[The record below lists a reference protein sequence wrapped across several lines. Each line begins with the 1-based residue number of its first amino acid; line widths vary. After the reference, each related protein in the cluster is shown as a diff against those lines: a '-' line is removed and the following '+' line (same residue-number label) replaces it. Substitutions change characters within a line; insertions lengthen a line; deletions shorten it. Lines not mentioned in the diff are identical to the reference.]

1 LTKCQPVGIVK
12 AELFYR
18 DEIMSQE
25 ITELLSGLHPLERK
39 VLATLKARP
48 MVWDHELM
56 QETGLDES
64 RLSMALGWLLT
75 KGVIKVEEE
84 RTTPFVSITD
94 LGKKYAEQGI
104 PEKRILI
111 RLKAGDKISVKDLPQ
126 LENMDSSEVSSA
138 IGNLRSKEHEVV
150 RMGPG
155 GVLEPTGA
163 SLPVLIESV
172 FPSILR
178 RLQSA
183 AGAVNE
189 SDLPV
194 EEKLFLDDVLEKKWK
209 TRGVIKRG
217 EKKSK
222 RMALTEPGRG
232 LVGRLTPDTGGMEE
246 VAQLTPDLLKDGAW
260 KGKSFRKYNIG
271 LKPSRTAAGRKHP
284 YREFLDSVKTK
295 LVSMGF
301 EEMRGPLV
309 ESEFW
314 NSDAL
319 FMPQFHPAR
328 DIHDVYF
335 VDHPKSVASLPDP
348 YAAQVAR
355 THETGWK
362 TGSRGWRY
370 AFDPERAKRLVLR
383 SQGTS
388 VSARTLAASPKIP
401 GKYFS
406 IARCFRYDLV
416 DATHAPDFFQVEGIA
431 LGEKIN
437 FRTLLG
443 LLKLF
448 AAEMAHATE
457 VKYLPA
463 YFPYTEPSV
472 EMHVRHPKLGWME
485 LGGAGLLRPE
495 VTEPLGVKLPVIAW
509 GLGLDRMAMVALG
522 IGDIRDLFSS
532 DLDLIRTK
540 RARG

>member
-1 LTKCQPVGIVK
+1 
-12 AELFYR
+12 
-18 DEIMSQE
+18 MSQNIE
-25 ITELLSGLHPLERK
+25 QLLAELHPLERK
-39 VLATLKARP
+39 VLAALKVRP
-48 MVWDHELM
+48 AVWDEELSR
-56 QETGLDES
+56 ESGLDES
-64 RLSMALGWLLT
+64 RLSMALGWLT
-75 KGVIKVEEE
+75 AKGVVKVEEE
-84 RTTPFVSITD
+84 RSTPFISITD
-94 LGKKYAEQGI
+94 LGRKYVERGL
-104 PEKRILI
+104 PEARILK
-111 RLKAGDKISVKDLPQ
+111 RLTAGDRIAVKDLSG
-126 LENMDSSEVSSA
+126 LESMDSSEVSTA
-138 IGNLRSKEHEVV
+138 LGNLRSKGGEII

-155 GVLEPTGA
+155 GVLEPTGSA
-163 SLPVLIESV
+163 IPAAIEAVLPGLIHKLSDAPDAVPESN
-172 FPSILR
+172 LT
-178 RLQSA
+178 A
-183 AGAVNE
+183 
-189 SDLPV
+189 
-194 EEKLFLDDVLEKKWK
+194 EEKHFLNDILEKKWK
-209 TRGVIKRG
+209 TRGVVKRS

-222 RMALTEPGRG
+222 RLALTG
-232 LVGRLTPDTGGMEE
+232 LGQTLVSQITDEIVDVEELT
-246 VAQLTPDLLKDGAW
+246 QLTPELLKDGGW
-260 KGKSFRKYNIG
+260 RGKAFRKYNIG
-271 LKPSRTAAGRKHP
+271 LKPSRMAIGRKHP
-284 YREFLDSVKTK
+284 YRAFLDTVRMK

-335 VDHPKSVASLPDP
+335 VAQPRSVPSLPVPLATQVAS
-348 YAAQVAR
+348 A
-355 THETGWK
+355 HENGWK

-370 AFDPERAKRLVLR
+370 AFDMERAKRLVLR

-388 VSARTLAASPKIP
+388 VSARTLASGPKSP

-431 LGEKIN
+431 LGEEIN

-443 LLKLF
+443 LLRLF
-448 AAEMAHATE
+448 AAEMARAEE
-457 VKYLPA
+457 VQYLPA

-485 LGGAGLLRPE
+485 LGGAGLFRPE
-495 VTEPLGVKLPVIAW
+495 VTRPLGVDHPVIAW

-522 IGDIRDLFSS
+522 IHDIRDLFSS

-540 RARG
+540 RGQG

>member
-1 LTKCQPVGIVK
+1 MTQDI
-12 AELFYR
+12 
-18 DEIMSQE
+18 SQ
-25 ITELLSGLHPLERK
+25 LLSGLHPLEHK
-39 VLATLKARP
+39 VLARLKTRP
-48 MVWDHELM
+48 IFWDHELL

-75 KGVIKVEEE
+75 KDLVRNEEE
-84 RTTPFVSITD
+84 RATPFVSITE
-94 LGKKYAEQGI
+94 LGKKYAEHGM
-104 PEKRILI
+104 PEKRILN
-111 RLKAGDKISVKDLPQ
+111 RLKAGEKIAVKDLSQ
-126 LENMDSSEVSSA
+126 LESMDSSEVSTA
-138 IGNLRSKEHEVV
+138 VGNLRHRDHEVV

-155 GVLEPTGA
+155 GVLEWTGA
-163 SLPVLIESV
+163 SLPVMIESV
-172 FPSILR
+172 LPGLLR
-178 RLQSA
+178 RLSFA
-183 AGAVNE
+183 ADAVNKLGL
-189 SDLPV
+189 SV
-194 EEKLFLDDVLEKKWK
+194 EEKHLLDDVLEKKWK
-209 TRGVIKRG
+209 TRGVIKQH

-222 RMALTEPGRG
+222 RVSLTDLGRD
-232 LVGRLTPDTGGMEE
+232 LVNQLTPEAATAEE

-271 LKPSRTAAGRKHP
+271 LRPSRMAAGRKHP
-284 YREFLDSVKTK
+284 YREFLDSVKAK

-301 EEMRGPLV
+301 QEMRGPLV

-335 VDHPKSVASLPDP
+335 VKHPKSVATLPEP
-348 YAAQVAR
+348 HALQVAR
-355 THETGWK
+355 THESGWK

-370 AFDPERAKRLVLR
+370 TFDLERAKRLVLR
-383 SQGTS
+383 SQGTA
-388 VSARTLAASPKIP
+388 VSARTLTASPKIP

-431 LGEKIN
+431 LGEKIT

-448 AAEMAHATE
+448 ATKMARATE

-472 EMHVRHPKLGWME
+472 EMHVRHPQLGWME
-485 LGGAGLLRPE
+485 LGGAGLFRPE
-495 VTEPLGVKLPVIAW
+495 VTVPLGVRVPVIAW

-540 RARG
+540 RAES

>member
-1 LTKCQPVGIVK
+1 
-12 AELFYR
+12 
-18 DEIMSQE
+18 MSQE
-25 ITELLSGLHPLERK
+25 ITQLLSGLHPLERK
-39 VLATLKARP
+39 VLSTLKVRP
-48 MVWDHELM
+48 ILWDHELM

-64 RLSMALGWLLT
+64 RLSMALGWLMT
-75 KGVIKVEEE
+75 KGVVKVADEKA
-84 RTTPFVSITD
+84 TTFVSITE
-94 LGKKYAEQGI
+94 LGKKYREHGM
-104 PEKRILI
+104 PEKRILNDI
-111 RLKAGDKISVKDLPQ
+111 QLGKKLTIKDLR
-126 LENMDSSEVSSA
+126 ERSDMDPSEVSTA
-138 IGNLRSKEHEVV
+138 IGNLRSKDHEIVRVGQGGLLELTGIPLPDSIEHALPLLLA
-150 RMGPG
+150 MLASSSGPMNQ
-155 GVLEPTGA
+155 LE
-163 SLPVLIESV
+163 LLDESKHLLND
-172 FPSILR
+172 I
-178 RLQSA
+178 
-183 AGAVNE
+183 
-189 SDLPV
+189 
-194 EEKLFLDDVLEKKWK
+194 LEKKWK
-209 TRGVIKRG
+209 TRGVVRQH

-222 RMALTEPGRG
+222 RLALTDLGYE
-232 LVGRLTPDTGGMEE
+232 LVKRLTSEVVSEE
-246 VAQLTPDLLKDGAW
+246 AVSQLTPELLKDGAW
-260 KGKSFRKYNIG
+260 LGKSFRKYNIG
-271 LKPSRTAAGRKHP
+271 LKPSRMATGRKHP

-335 VDHPKSVASLPDP
+335 VDHPKSVRSLPEP
-348 YAAQVAR
+348 HTSQVAK

-370 AFDPERAKRLVLR
+370 AFDIERAKRLVLR

-388 VSARTLAASPKIP
+388 VSARTLAASPRIP

-431 LGEKIN
+431 LGETIT

-448 AAEMAHATE
+448 ATEMAHATE

-472 EMHVRHPKLGWME
+472 EMHVRHPSASGGLGWME
-485 LGGAGLLRPE
+485 LGGAGLFRPE
-495 VTEPLGVKLPVIAW
+495 VTHPLGVKVPVIAW

-522 IGDIRDLFSS
+522 IQDIRDLFSS

-540 RARG
+540 RSRG

>member
-1 LTKCQPVGIVK
+1 
-12 AELFYR
+12 
-18 DEIMSQE
+18 
-25 ITELLSGLHPLERK
+25 
-39 VLATLKARP
+39 
-48 MVWDHELM
+48 
-56 QETGLDES
+56 
-64 RLSMALGWLLT
+64 
-75 KGVIKVEEE
+75 
-84 RTTPFVSITD
+84 
-94 LGKKYAEQGI
+94 
-104 PEKRILI
+104 
-111 RLKAGDKISVKDLPQ
+111 
-126 LENMDSSEVSSA
+126 
-138 IGNLRSKEHEVV
+138 
-150 RMGPG
+150 MGPG

-163 SLPVLIESV
+163 SLPVFIESV
-172 FPSILR
+172 LPGFLS

-183 AGAVNE
+183 AGTVNE

-194 EEKLFLDDVLEKKWK
+194 EERTFLDDVLDKKWR
-209 TRGVIKRG
+209 TRGVVKRH

-222 RMALTEPGRG
+222 RLALTALGQD
-232 LVGRLTPDTGGMEE
+232 LIGRLTPERVGAEE
-246 VAQLTPDLLKDGAW
+246 IAQLTPELLKDGAW
-260 KGKSFRKYNIG
+260 QGKSFRKYNIG

-284 YREFLDSVKTK
+284 YREFLDGVKTK

-309 ESEFW
+309 ASEFW

-335 VDHPKSVASLPDP
+335 VDHPKSVKSLPDP
-348 YAAQVAR
+348 YAAQVAQ

-370 AFDPERAKRLVLR
+370 AFEIERAKRLVLR

-388 VSARTLAASPKIP
+388 VSARTLASSPKIP

-431 LGEKIN
+431 LGESIT

-448 AAEMAHATE
+448 ATEMAHATE

-485 LGGAGLLRPE
+485 LGGAGLFRPE
-495 VTEPLGVKLPVIAW
+495 VTLPLGVKAPVIAW

-522 IGDIRDLFSS
+522 LGDIRDLFSS

>member
-1 LTKCQPVGIVK
+1 MTQDI
-12 AELFYR
+12 
-18 DEIMSQE
+18 SQ
-25 ITELLSGLHPLERK
+25 LLSGLHPLEHK
-39 VLATLKARP
+39 VLARLKTRP
-48 MVWDHELM
+48 TVWDHELL

-75 KGVIKVEEE
+75 KGIVQVEEE
-84 RTTPFVSITD
+84 RATPFVSITE
-94 LGKKYAEQGI
+94 LGRKYKEHGI
-104 PEKRILI
+104 PEERILK
-111 RLKAGDKISVKDLPQ
+111 RLKAGEKLRIKDLPQ
-126 LENMDSSEVSSA
+126 LESMDSSEVSTA
-138 IGNLRSKEHEVV
+138 IGNLRVRDHEVV
-150 RMGPG
+150 RIGQG
-155 GVLEPTGA
+155 GILELMKAG
-163 SLPVLIESV
+163 LPPLID
-172 FPSILR
+172 PALR
-178 RLQSA
+178 GL
-183 AGAVNE
+183 
-189 SDLPV
+189 LI
-194 EEKLFLDDVLEKKWK
+194 KLFAASGPINQSELSAGEKHLLDDVLEKKWK
-209 TRGVIKRG
+209 TRGIVKQH

-222 RMALTEPGRG
+222 QLALTELGRA
-232 LVGRLTPDTGGMEE
+232 LVEQLTPETVGVTEI
-246 VAQLTPDLLKDGAW
+246 AQLTPELLKDGAW

-271 LKPSRTAAGRKHP
+271 LRPSRTAAGRKHP
-284 YREFLDSVKTK
+284 YREFLDSVKAK

-301 EEMRGPLV
+301 QEMRGPLV

-335 VDHPKSVASLPDP
+335 VNHPKSVTTLPEP
-348 YAAQVAR
+348 YALQVAK
-355 THETGWK
+355 THESGWK

-370 AFDPERAKRLVLR
+370 TFDLKRAQRLVLR
-383 SQGTS
+383 SQGTA
-388 VSARTLAASPKIP
+388 VSARTLASSPKIP

-431 LGEKIN
+431 LGEKIT

-443 LLKLF
+443 LLRLF
-448 AAEMAHATE
+448 ASEMAHATE

-472 EMHVRHPKLGWME
+472 EMHVRHPQLGWME
-485 LGGAGLLRPE
+485 LGGAGLFRPE
-495 VTEPLGVKLPVIAW
+495 VTLPLGVKVPVIAW

>member
-1 LTKCQPVGIVK
+1 
-12 AELFYR
+12 
-18 DEIMSQE
+18 MSQE
-25 ITELLSGLHPLERK
+25 IIQLLSGLHPLEHK
-39 VLATLKARP
+39 VLATLKTRP
-48 MVWDHELM
+48 TLWDHELL

-75 KGVIKVEEE
+75 KGIVKVEEE
-84 RTTPFVSITD
+84 RATPSVSITE
-94 LGKKYAEQGI
+94 LGKKYAEHGM
-104 PEKRILI
+104 PEQRILK
-111 RLKAGDKISVKDLPQ
+111 RLKAGEKVMVKDLGT
-126 LENMDSSEVSSA
+126 LESLDSSEVSTA
-138 IGNLRSKEHEVV
+138 LGNLRSREHEVV

-163 SLPVLIESV
+163 SLPVLIEAVLPGFLS
-172 FPSILR
+172 

-183 AGAVNE
+183 AGVVNE
-189 SDLPV
+189 SDLSV
-194 EEKLFLDDVLEKKWK
+194 EEKQFLDEVLDVKWK
-209 TRGVIKRG
+209 TRGVVKRH

-222 RMALTEPGRG
+222 RLAFTALGQE
-232 LVGRLTPDTGGMEE
+232 LIGRLTPDMVGAEE
-246 VAQLTPDLLKDGAW
+246 ITQLTPELLKDGAW
-260 KGKSFRKYNIG
+260 QGKSFRKYNIG
-271 LKPSRTAAGRKHP
+271 LKPARTAAGRKHP
-284 YREFLDSVKTK
+284 YREFLDSVKSK
-295 LVSMGF
+295 LVAMGF

-335 VDHPKSVASLPDP
+335 VDHPRSVASLPDP
-348 YAAQVAR
+348 YASQVAK

-431 LGEKIN
+431 LGEKIT

-485 LGGAGLLRPE
+485 LGGAGLFRPE
-495 VTEPLGVKLPVIAW
+495 VTLPLGVKVPVIAW

>member
-1 LTKCQPVGIVK
+1 
-12 AELFYR
+12 
-18 DEIMSQE
+18 MSQE
-25 ITELLSGLHPLERK
+25 IDQLLSGLHPLERK
-39 VLATLKARP
+39 VLATLKIRP
-48 MVWDHELM
+48 TLWDHDLM

-75 KGVIKVEEE
+75 KGIAKVEEE
-84 RTTPFVSITD
+84 KTTGFVSITE
-94 LGKKYAEQGI
+94 LGRKYAEHGI
-104 PEKRILI
+104 PEKRILH
-111 RLKAGDKISVKDLPQ
+111 RLNAGEKITVKDLAP
-126 LENMDSSEVSSA
+126 LENLDSSEVSTA
-138 IGNLRSKEHEVV
+138 LGNLRSKEHEMV
-150 RMGPG
+150 RMGSG

-163 SLPVLIESV
+163 SLPAMIESV
-172 FPSILR
+172 LP
-178 RLQSA
+178 RLIRQLLSA
-183 AGAVNE
+183 AEMVNE
-189 SDLPV
+189 SDFPV
-194 EEKLFLDDVLEKKWK
+194 EEKRFLDEVLEKKWK
-209 TRGVIKRG
+209 TRGIVRRH

-222 RMALTEPGRG
+222 RLALTDLGMG
-232 LVGRLTPDTGGMEE
+232 LVQQLTPEAVATEE
-246 VAQLTPDLLKDGAW
+246 VAQLTPELLKDGGW
-260 KGKSFRKYNIG
+260 QGKSFRKYNIG
-271 LKPSRTAAGRKHP
+271 LKPSRMAAGRKHP
-284 YREFLDSVKTK
+284 YREFLDSVKGK

-301 EEMRGPLV
+301 QEMRGPLV

-335 VDHPKSVASLPDP
+335 VDHPKSVQSLPEP
-348 YAAQVAR
+348 YAAQVAKA
-355 THETGWK
+355 HETGWK

-370 AFDPERAKRLVLR
+370 SFDIERAKRLVLR

-431 LGEKIN
+431 LGETIT

-448 AAEMAHATE
+448 ATEMAHATE
-457 VKYLPA
+457 IKYLPA

-472 EMHVRHPKLGWME
+472 EMHVRHPRLGWME
-485 LGGAGLLRPE
+485 LGGAGLFRPE
-495 VTEPLGVKLPVIAW
+495 VTEPLGVKSPVIAW

-522 IGDIRDLFSS
+522 IEDIRDLFSS

>member
-1 LTKCQPVGIVK
+1 
-12 AELFYR
+12 
-18 DEIMSQE
+18 MSQD
-25 ITELLSGLHPLERK
+25 IAQLSSGLHPLERK

-48 MVWDHELM
+48 MLWDHELM
-56 QETGLDES
+56 QETSLDES

-84 RTTPFVSITD
+84 RVTHFVSITE
-94 LGKKYAEQGI
+94 LGRKYAEHGI
-104 PEKRILI
+104 PEKRILN
-111 RLKAGDKISVKDLPQ
+111 RLKAGEKVTVKDLAS
-126 LENMDSSEVSSA
+126 LESLDSSEVSTA
-138 IGNLRSKEHEVV
+138 LGNLRSKEHEVV
-150 RMGPG
+150 RMGQG
-155 GVLEPTGA
+155 GVLEPTGT

-172 FPSILR
+172 LPSLLR

-183 AGAVNE
+183 AGTVNE

-194 EEKLFLDDVLEKKWK
+194 EEKQFLDDVLDKKWK
-209 TRGVIKRG
+209 TRGVIKRS

-222 RMALTEPGRG
+222 FLALTDLGRD
-232 LVGRLTPDTGGMEE
+232 LVGQLTPAAVGVEE
-246 VAQLTPDLLKDGAW
+246 IAQLTPELLKDGAW
-260 KGKSFRKYNIG
+260 RGKSFRKYNIG
-271 LKPSRTAAGRKHP
+271 LKPARTAAGRKHP

-301 EEMRGPLV
+301 QEMRGPLV

-335 VDHPKSVASLPDP
+335 VDHPKSVASLPEP
-348 YAAQVAR
+348 YAARVAK

-370 AFDPERAKRLVLR
+370 TFDPERAKRLVLR

-431 LGEKIN
+431 LGETIT

-448 AAEMAHATE
+448 ATEMAHATE

-472 EMHVRHPKLGWME
+472 ELHVRHSKLGWME
-485 LGGAGLLRPE
+485 LGGAGLFRPE
-495 VTEPLGVKLPVIAW
+495 VTLPLGVKAPVIAW